1 MITDALL
8 SLVSPGSPISLA
20 NLATGAAVA
29 SQVIDL
35 LGSGVGT
42 APQNIIGTRTVF
54 GQTVGVDWLKPAIM
68 LHVGTAFTT
77 SSSCTLTVQ
86 FQGSVDSGVSGT
98 PPYSPNAWITY
109 SEVPGL
115 TAAQLIAQRSIR
127 VDFQPNFPF
136 ETLPRFLQLNFQTLS
151 GASFTAG
158 TIANA
163 VVTLVRD
170 DYGEKYAAKNY
181 TVA

>member
-8 SLVSPGSPISLA
+8 NLVPNGSPISLA

-54 GQTVGVDWLKPAIM
+54 GETVGVDWLKPAIM
-68 LHVGTAFTT
+68 IHVGTAFTT
-77 SSSCTLTVQ
+77 GSSCTLTVQ

-98 PPYSPNAWITY
+98 PP
-109 SEVPGL
+109 
-115 TAAQLIAQRSIR
+115 
-127 VDFQPNFPF
+127 
-136 ETLPRFLQLNFQTLS
+136 
-151 GASFTAG
+151 
-158 TIANA
+158 
-163 VVTLVRD
+163 
-170 DYGEKYAAKNY
+170 
-181 TVA
+181 